1 MTHWLTPL
9 FAPRHVAIVGAS
21 PRPGSFG
28 NDVLSVLRE
37 NAFGGTISP
46 INPNYAEID
55 GHVCHA
61 SVASL
66 PSPPD
71 MAILAVAG
79 SRLDAALDD
88 AIAGSARGAVI
99 FDNCYLEGDG
109 DPPLLDRL
117 KARATDAGIPVCGG
131 NGMGF
136 YNYETATHASFY
148 HPAFQKAG
156 HIALIAHSGSVFTHL
171 ANNDPRYRF
180 NVVVSPGQ
188 EINATTADYLD
199 YVLDLPSTRV
209 VALFLEAIR
218 DPQGFVAALDKA
230 RAKDIPIVAVK
241 LGRTEESVRLAT
253 THTKAIAGDDAAYD
267 ALFER
272 YGVRRARDLDEM
284 MAAVQLFAEPARAAA
299 GGLSGIV
306 DSGGLRELWIDLAA
320 EHGVP
325 FGKLGS
331 ETSTRIQARLPT
343 GLEASNPL
351 DAAGPLRE
359 DFAHVFADCL
369 RLLMDDEDTAIGAF
383 EFDLRDDFAYWP
395 SLLDVAKAVPTYSGK
410 PFFVFHS
417 FARANNAA
425 RATELLDAGIPL
437 INGVSNALAAA
448 RHALAYRDWRARP
461 ALVPPAP
468 PPDAVRRWAA
478 RLSTGSALGE
488 ADGLAMLGDFGVPTA
503 ASTPAAS
510 AAEAAQAAERLG
522 YPVALKTAAPGVLH
536 KSDIDGVRL
545 ALRDSDAVRRAY
557 DDIAKRLGPHV
568 LVQRMAGKGVE
579 LALGMIADPQFGAAV
594 MVGAGG
600 VLVEFA
606 KDRVFALAPFD
617 AAEARRL
624 IDRLR
629 IRPLLDGV
637 RGAPAVDIAALADAV
652 ARFSVLAAALGPHLD
667 AVDVNPL
674 IAGPN
679 GPIAVDA
686 VVIGAPIEAPCPGIT
701 PLPRTAG

>member
-9 FAPRHVAIVGAS
+9 FAPRHVAVVGAS

-28 NDVLSVLRE
+28 NDVLSVLRD
-37 NAFGGTISP
+37 NGFGGTISP
-46 INPNYAEID
+46 INPNYGEID
-55 GHVCHA
+55 GLACHA
-61 SVASL
+61 SVAAL

-79 SRLDAALDD
+79 GRLEAALDD
-88 AIAGSARGAVI
+88 AIAGGARGAVI

-117 KARATDAGIPVCGG
+117 KTRAAAAGIPVCGG

-148 HPAFQKAG
+148 HPAFRKAG

-171 ANNDPRYRF
+171 ANNDPRFRF
-180 NVVVSPGQ
+180 NLVVSPGQ

-199 YVLDLPSTRV
+199 YALDLPSTRV

-218 DPQGFVAALDKA
+218 DPRGFVAALDKA
-230 RAKDIPIVAVK
+230 RARDIPIVAVK

-267 ALFER
+267 ALFDR
-272 YGVRRARDLDEM
+272 TGVRRARDLDEM
-284 MAAVQLFAEPARAAA
+284 MAAVQLFAEPARATA

-325 FGKLGS
+325 FGKLS
-331 ETSTRIQARLPT
+331 AETNAHIQARLPT

-359 DFAHVFADCL
+359 DFAPVFADCL
-369 RLLMDDEDTAIGAF
+369 RLLMEDANTAIGAF

-395 SLLDVAKAVPTYSGK
+395 SLLDVAKVVPRYSGK

-417 FARANNAA
+417 FGGANNAQ

-468 PPDAVRRWAA
+468 PPNAVRRWTE
-478 RLSTGSALGE
+478 RLSTGSPLRE
-488 ADGLAMLGDFGVPTA
+488 ADGLAMLGDFGVPAA
-503 ASTPAAS
+503 ASMPSAN
-510 AAEAAQAAERLG
+510 AAEAAAAAERLG
-522 YPVALKTAAPGVLH
+522 FPVVLKTAAPGVLH
-536 KSDIDGVRL
+536 KSDLDGVRL
-545 ALRDSDAVRRAY
+545 GLRDPDAVKRAY
-557 DDIAKRLGPHV
+557 DDIASRLGPYA

-579 LALGMIADPQFGAAV
+579 LALGMIADPQFGAMV

-606 KDRVFALAPFD
+606 RDRVFALAPFD

-637 RGAPAVDIAALADAV
+637 RGAPAADIAALADAI
-652 ARFSVLAAALGPHLD
+652 ARFSALAAALSPHLE
-667 AVDVNPL
+667 AIDVNPL
-674 IAGPN
+674 IAGPD

-686 VVIGAPIEAPCPGIT
+686 VIVARSPEAP
-701 PLPRTAG
+701 